1 MTKNEMRANLLVA
14 ATRAEAAACDDA
26 VSVPEQ
32 QYETGYHAAL
42 GFALGLLG
50 SVPGDESV
58 DHPAHYGGKA
68 DPYETIKVIEAMGDG
83 PAFCRG
89 NAIKYLMR
97 HDKKGAQLDDLKK
110 ARWYVDRLISQIEG
124 GEGV

>member
-1 MTKNEMRANLLVA
+1 
-14 ATRAEAAACDDA
+14 
-26 VSVPEQ
+26 
-32 QYETGYHAAL
+32 
-42 GFALGLLG
+42 
-50 SVPGDESV
+50 
-58 DHPAHYGGKA
+58 
-68 DPYETIKVIEAMGDG
+68 MGDG

-124 GEGV
+124 DET

>member
-1 MTKNEMRANLLVA
+1 MCELCFCGLPEADTA
-14 ATRAEAAACDDA
+14 A
-26 VSVPEQ
+26 
-32 QYETGYHAAL
+32 
-42 GFALGLLG
+42 
-50 SVPGDESV
+50 DESV

-124 GEGV
+124 DET